1 MTRIVVTGIGLQAAS
16 GRTADESWRSIMA
29 GQSGI
34 APTTVVPTDGLISS
48 MAGQVWGLPAPT
60 EKYVDRCHQL
70 ATDAA
75 REALLD
81 SGVPAGGGERIAIS
95 LGTSLGGARSG
106 QEFHDQWIRGGLRS
120 ANTRLLRNYPLHS
133 VADHLAA
140 TFGLFG
146 PRSVQSN
153 ACAAGA
159 VAIAYA
165 VELLELDTADFVL
178 AGGVDPLAL
187 LSFGGFSCLGA
198 LDPLPCAPYTR
209 SSGLNLGEGAG
220 FLVLE
225 TEASAL
231 ARGASIHAEIAGYG
245 LSADAHHATAP
256 DPNGRGAVR
265 AMESALEMAGL
276 SANDIDYVNGH
287 GTGTPANDSVERKVI
302 AHLRHGSP
310 PPISSTKSMIGHT
323 LGAAGAVEAVVSVL
337 ALTHQQMPPTHV
349 PEEQSPEEQRPES
362 IAVPEG
368 IDIVAGQGRR
378 AELSTVVSNSFA
390 FGGNNASLVIRARSA
405 KPAVESAASSA
416 RHGVVITGV
425 GAIAG
430 SAAKTADVRRHF
442 LESTPVFGSE
452 IVELDDFGGFL
463 TAEIPPAALT
473 AGINPQ
479 HLRRMDTLGR
489 RAAIAAGQLLAQRAL
504 TRDEVTGTGLF
515 SATGTGPISTIEA
528 FERELLETGTGNT
541 RLFPNTVMNAA
552 AGHVALLNRLQ
563 GPTATISAGGTSGIS
578 ALHFAS
584 ALIARGAVERI
595 IVVGADESPAAM
607 LAGYARIPGYLA
619 RTDSIPFGHSGRLLG
634 GAGVAI
640 LLEREGLAPA
650 ESVLGRLAGF
660 GLTGDGSGSARLNT
674 GSGAWARSFTLAL
687 AHAVVEASGV
697 DAIVAAACGR
707 DQVDRLEVKALKLA
721 GLTRVPLTA
730 PKSVFGDAGAASAL
744 LGVLQALWMG
754 EDGRIPGS
762 RAVPAGAPASLVA
775 AAGVDADVS
784 RTLVSSYEVGGSY
797 QSVIVERTVS

>member
-16 GRTADESWRSIMA
+16 GRTAAESWASITT
-29 GQSGI
+29 GTSGI

-48 MAGQVWGLPAPT
+48 MGGQVWGLPASPS
-60 EKYVDRCHQL
+60 KYVDRCHQL
-70 ATDAA
+70 AMDAA
-75 REALLD
+75 REALED
-81 SGVPAGGGERIAIS
+81 SGVPADRGDRFAIS

-120 ANTRLLRNYPLHS
+120 ANTGLLRHYPLHS
-133 VADHLAA
+133 VADQLAS

-165 VELLELDTADFVL
+165 VELLELGTSDFVL

-198 LDPLPCAPYTR
+198 LDPRSCAPYTR

-225 TEASAL
+225 TEQSAL
-231 ARGASIHAEIAGYG
+231 ERGAVIHAEIAGYG
-245 LSADAHHATAP
+245 LSADAYHATAP
-256 DPNGRGAVR
+256 DPNGRGALR
-265 AMESALEMAGL
+265 AMQAALEMAGL
-276 SANDIDYVNGH
+276 SASHIDYVNGH

-302 AHLRHGSP
+302 THLRPGSP

-337 ALTHQQMPPTHV
+337 ALMNQQLPPTHV
-349 PEEQSPEEQRPES
+349 PDGASD
-362 IAVPEG
+362 AGDVN
-368 IDIVAGQGRR
+368 IVAGVGRD
-378 AELSTVVSNSFA
+378 AQLSTVVSNSFA
-390 FGGNNASLVIRARSA
+390 FGGNNASLVIRSRSSH
-405 KPAVESAASSA
+405 PVPESP
-416 RHGVVITGV
+416 RHGVVITGI

-430 SAAKTADVRRHF
+430 SAATTSDVGRHF
-442 LESTPVFGSE
+442 LESTPVFGTE
-452 IVELDDFGGFL
+452 TVQLEDFGTFV
-463 TAEIPPAALT
+463 TAEIPSAALT

-489 RAAIAAGQLLAQRAL
+489 RAAIAAAQLLGRRRLSREEAA
-504 TRDEVTGTGLF
+504 GTGLF
-515 SATGTGPISTIEA
+515 SATGTGPVSTIEA
-528 FERELLETGTGNT
+528 FERELLEKGTGNT

-584 ALIARGAVERI
+584 ALIARGSADRI
-595 IVVGADESPAAM
+595 LVVAADESPAAM

-619 RTDSIPFGHSGRLLG
+619 RTDSVPFGHSGRLLG
-634 GAGVAI
+634 GAGVAV
-640 LLEREGLAPA
+640 LLEREGLAPT
-650 ESVLGRLAGF
+650 EFVLGRLAGF
-660 GLTGDGSGSARLNT
+660 GLTGDASGAARLSR
-674 GSGAWARSFTLAL
+674 GSEAWARSFTLAL
-687 AHAVVEASGV
+687 ADAGSEASEL
-697 DAIVAAACGR
+697 DAIISAACGR
-707 DQVDRLEVKALKLA
+707 HQVDHLEHNALDRAGLA
-721 GLTRVPLTA
+721 GVPLTA

-744 LGVLQALWMG
+744 LGVAQALWMG
-754 EDGRIPGS
+754 EAGHIPGS
-762 RAVPAGAPASLVA
+762 RAEPVNAPPGLVPVGGIDTP
-775 AAGVDADVS
+775 VS
-784 RTLVSSYEVGGSY
+784 KTLVSSYEVGGSY
-797 QSVIVERTVS
+797 QSVIVQRIES

>member
-16 GRTADESWRSIMA
+16 GRTAAESWRSIMD
-29 GQSGI
+29 GRSGI

-48 MAGQVWGLPAPT
+48 MGGQVWGLPASPS
-60 EKYVDRCHQL
+60 KYVDRCHQL
-70 ATDAA
+70 AMDAA
-75 REALLD
+75 REALED
-81 SGVPAGGGERIAIS
+81 SGVPADRGIRFAIS

-106 QEFHDQWIRGGLRS
+106 QDFHDQWIRSGLRS
-120 ANTRLLRNYPLHS
+120 ANTGLLRHYPLHS
-133 VADHLAA
+133 VADQLAS

-165 VELLELDTADFVL
+165 VELIELGTSDFVL

-198 LDPLPCAPYTR
+198 LDHLSCAPYTR

-225 TEASAL
+225 TEQSAL
-231 ARGASIHAEIAGYG
+231 ARGAVIHAEIAGYG

-276 SANDIDYVNGH
+276 SASDIDYVNGH

-302 AHLRHGSP
+302 THLRPGPP

-337 ALTHQQMPPTHV
+337 ALMNQQIPPTHV
-349 PEEQSPEEQRPES
+349 PDGVE
-362 IAVPEG
+362 VPEG
-368 IDIVAGQGRR
+368 IDIVAGAGRDE
-378 AELSTVVSNSFA
+378 ELSTVVSNSFA
-390 FGGNNASLVIRARSA
+390 FGGNNASLVIRAR
-405 KPAVESAASSA
+405 PTEPVAASSP
-416 RHGVVITGV
+416 RRGVVITGI

-442 LESTPVFGSE
+442 QDSVPVFGSE
-452 IVELDDFGGFL
+452 TVELEHFGTFV
-463 TAEIPPAALT
+463 TAEIPSAALT

-489 RAAIAAGQLLAQRAL
+489 RAAIAAAQLLTRRKL
-504 TRDEVTGTGLF
+504 TRDEATATGLF

-552 AGHVALLNRLQ
+552 AGHVALLNKLQ

-584 ALIARGAVERI
+584 ALIARGAADRI
-595 IVVGADESPAAM
+595 IVVAADESPAAM

-619 RTDSIPFGHSGRLLG
+619 RTDSVPFGHSGRLLG

-640 LLEREGLAPA
+640 LLEGEGLAPT

-660 GLTGDGSGSARLNT
+660 GLTGDGSGAARLSE
-674 GSGAWARSFTLAL
+674 GSGAWARSFSLAL
-687 AHAVVEASGV
+687 ADAGIGENDV
-697 DAIVAAACGR
+697 DAIISAACGR
-707 DQVDRLEVKALKLA
+707 DQIDQVEREALNLA
-721 GLTRVPLTA
+721 GLATVPLTA

-754 EDGRIPGS
+754 EDGRVPGS
-762 RAVPAGAPASLVA
+762 RVNPINAPSSLVSA
-775 AAGVDADVS
+775 DGLDGDVS

-797 QSVIVERTVS
+797 QSVLVERTAQ

>member
-1 MTRIVVTGIGLQAAS
+1 MSRIVVTGIGLQAAS
-16 GRTADESWRSIMA
+16 GRNTDESWASIMS
-29 GQSGI
+29 GRSGI
-34 APTTVVPTDGLISS
+34 APTTVVPTEGLISS
-48 MAGQVWGLPAPT
+48 MGGQVWQLPAPT
-60 EKYVDRCHQL
+60 SPYLDRCHRL
-70 ATDAA
+70 AVDAA
-75 REALLD
+75 REALID
-81 SGVPAGGGERIAIS
+81 SGVPEGRGERIAIS

-106 QEFHDQWIRGGLRS
+106 QQFHDQWIRSGLRS
-120 ANTRLLRNYPLHS
+120 ANTALLRHYPLHS
-133 VADHLAA
+133 VADHLAS

-165 VELLELDTADFVL
+165 VELLESATSDFVL

-198 LDPLPCAPYTR
+198 LDPQPCAPYTR

-225 TEASAL
+225 TEQSAL
-231 ARGASIHAEIAGYG
+231 SRGASVLAEIAGYG
-245 LSADAHHATAP
+245 LSADAYHATAP
-256 DPNGRGAVR
+256 DPNGRGALR

-276 SANDIDYVNGH
+276 RAQDIDYVNGH

-302 AHLRHGSP
+302 THLRAGSP

-337 ALTHQQMPPTHV
+337 SLMNQQIPPTHV
-349 PEEQSPEEQRPES
+349 PEGTE
-362 IAVPEG
+362 VTDDV
-368 IDIVAGQGRR
+368 DIVAGVGRA
-378 AELSTVVSNSFA
+378 AELSVVVSNSFA
-390 FGGNNASLVIRARSA
+390 FGGNNASLVIRSRPSGPVA
-405 KPAVESAASSA
+405 ESS
-416 RHGVVITGV
+416 RHGVVVTGI

-430 SAAKTADVRRHF
+430 SAATTSDVRRHF
-442 LESTPVFGSE
+442 LESTPVFGTE
-452 IVELDDFGGFL
+452 TVQLEHFGDFV
-463 TAEIPPAALT
+463 TAEIPPADLT

-489 RAAIAAGQLLAQRAL
+489 RAAIAAAQLLRERRLSREEA
-504 TRDEVTGTGLF
+504 TGTGLF
-515 SATGTGPISTIEA
+515 SATGTGPVSTIEA

-584 ALIARGAVERI
+584 ALIARGSADRI
-595 IVVGADESPAAM
+595 MVVGADESPAAM

-619 RTDSIPFGHSGRLLG
+619 RTDSVPFGNSGRLLG

-650 ESVLGRLAGF
+650 ETVLGRLSGF
-660 GLTGDGSGSARLNT
+660 GLTGDASGAGRLSE
-674 GSGAWARSFTLAL
+674 GSGAWARSFALAL
-687 AHAVVEASGV
+687 AHAGVDASDV
-697 DAIVAAACGR
+697 DAIVSAACGR
-707 DQVDRLEVKALKLA
+707 DQVDGLERDALELA
-721 GLTRVPLTA
+721 GVAGVPLTA
-730 PKSVFGDAGAASAL
+730 PKGIFGDAGAASAL
-744 LGVLQALWMG
+744 LGVAQAIWMG
-754 EDGRIPGS
+754 QAGRIPAS
-762 RAVPAGAPASLVA
+762 RAVPVGAPAGLVSVDGLDA
-775 AAGVDADVS
+775 AVS

-797 QSVIVERTVS
+797 QSVVVQREGS

>member
-1 MTRIVVTGIGLQAAS
+1 MSRIVVTGIGLQAAS
-16 GRTADESWRSIMA
+16 GRNADESWVSIMS
-29 GQSGI
+29 GTSGI

-48 MAGQVWGLPAPT
+48 MGGQVWGLPASRST
-60 EKYVDRCHQL
+60 YLDRCHGL
-70 ATDAA
+70 AVDAA
-75 REALLD
+75 REALAG
-81 SGVPAGGGERIAIS
+81 SGVPEGRGERIAIS

-106 QEFHDQWIRGGLRS
+106 QQFHDQWIRRGLRS
-120 ANTRLLRNYPLHS
+120 ANTALLRHYPLHS
-133 VADHLAA
+133 VADHLAS
-140 TFGLFG
+140 TFGLLG

-165 VELLELDTADFVL
+165 VELLESGTSDFVL

-225 TEASAL
+225 TEQSAL

-245 LSADAHHATAP
+245 LSADAYHATAP
-256 DPNGRGAVR
+256 DPNGRGALR

-276 SANDIDYVNGH
+276 GAEDIDYVNGH

-302 AHLRHGSP
+302 THLRAGSP

-337 ALTHQQMPPTHV
+337 ALMNQQIPPTHV
-349 PEEQSPEEQRPES
+349 PEGTDTAED
-362 IAVPEG
+362 V
-368 IDIVAGQGRR
+368 DIVAGVGRA
-378 AELSTVVSNSFA
+378 AELSVVVSNSFA
-390 FGGNNASLVIRARSA
+390 FGGNNASLVIRSRPSGPEADV
-405 KPAVESAASSA
+405 P
-416 RHGVVITGV
+416 RHGVVVTGI

-430 SAAKTADVRRHF
+430 SAATTSDVRRHF
-442 LESTPVFGSE
+442 LEATPVFGSE
-452 IVELDDFGGFL
+452 TVQLEHFGAFV
-463 TAEIPPAALT
+463 TAEIPSADLT

-489 RAAIAAGQLLAQRAL
+489 RAAIAAGQLLRERRLSREEA
-504 TRDEVTGTGLF
+504 TGTGLF
-515 SATGTGPISTIEA
+515 SATGTGPVSTIEA

-584 ALIARGAVERI
+584 ALIARGAADRI
-595 IVVGADESPAAM
+595 MVVGADESPAAM

-619 RTDSIPFGHSGRLLG
+619 RTDSVPFGGSGRLLG

-640 LLEREGLAPA
+640 LLEREGLAPS
-650 ESVLGRLAGF
+650 ESVLGRLSGF
-660 GLTGDGSGSARLNT
+660 GLTGDASGAGRLSEGSE
-674 GSGAWARSFTLAL
+674 AWARSFRLAL
-687 AHAVVEASGV
+687 ADAAVDASAV
-697 DAIVAAACGR
+697 DAIVSAACGR
-707 DQVDRLEVKALKLA
+707 DQVDGLERDALELA
-721 GLTRVPLTA
+721 GIAGVPLTA

-744 LGVLQALWMG
+744 LGVAQAIWMG
-754 EDGRIPGS
+754 KAGRIPAS
-762 RAVPAGAPASLVA
+762 RAVPVGAPPALVSVDGLDA
-775 AAGVDADVS
+775 AVS

-797 QSVIVERTVS
+797 QSVVVERAGS

>member
-1 MTRIVVTGIGLQAAS
+1 MSRIVVTGIGLQAAS
-16 GRTADESWRSIMA
+16 GRTAAGSWASIMR
-29 GQSGI
+29 GTSGI

-48 MAGQVWGLPAPT
+48 MGGQVWSLPAPARR
-60 EKYVDRCHQL
+60 YNDRCHRL

-75 REALLD
+75 REALED
-81 SGVPAGGGERIAIS
+81 SGVPAGVGDRFAIS

-106 QEFHDQWIRGGLRS
+106 EAFHDQWLRGGLRS
-120 ANTRLLRNYPLHS
+120 ANTGLLRNYPLHS
-133 VADHLAA
+133 VADHLAS
-140 TFGLFG
+140 TFGLLG

-165 VELLELDTADFVL
+165 VELLEQGTSDFVL

-198 LDPLPCAPYTR
+198 LDPLQCAPYTR

-225 TEASAL
+225 TEQSAL
-231 ARGASIHAEIAGYG
+231 ARGARIHAEIAGYG

-256 DPNGRGAVR
+256 DPNGRGALR

-276 SANDIDYVNGH
+276 SAADIDYVNGH

-302 AHLRHGSP
+302 TQLRPTAP

-337 ALTHQQMPPTHV
+337 ALTHQQIPPTHV
-349 PEEQSPEEQRPES
+349 PEGV
-362 IAVPEG
+362 AVPEG
-368 IDIVAGQGRR
+368 IDIVAGVGRS
-378 AELSTVVSNSFA
+378 AELSVVVSNSFA
-390 FGGNNASLVIRARSA
+390 FGGNNASLVIRSRSSQ
-405 KPAVESAASSA
+405 PAQQPT
-416 RHGVVITGV
+416 RHRVVITGI

-430 SAAKTADVRRHF
+430 SAATTSDVRRHF
-442 LESTPVFGSE
+442 LSSTPVFGDE
-452 IVELDDFGGFL
+452 TVDLENFGTFVTG
-463 TAEIPPAALT
+463 EIPARSLT

-489 RAAIAAGQLLAQRAL
+489 RAAIAVGQLLGQRRL
-504 TRDEVTGTGLF
+504 TRDEATATGLF

-552 AGHVALLNRLQ
+552 AGHVALLNKLQ

-584 ALIARGAVERI
+584 ALIARGAADRI
-595 IVVGADESPAAM
+595 LVVGADESPAAM

-619 RTDSIPFGHSGRLLG
+619 RTDSVPFGHSGRLLA

-650 ESVLGRLAGF
+650 ESVLGRLSGF
-660 GLTGDGSGSARLNT
+660 GLTGDASGPARLSE
-674 GSGAWARSFTLAL
+674 GSEAWARSFALAL
-687 AHAVVEASGV
+687 ADARAEASGI

-707 DQVDRLEVKALKLA
+707 DQVDRLEVGALDLA
-721 GLTRVPLTA
+721 GLAGVPLLA
-730 PKSVFGDAGAASAL
+730 PKGVFGDAGAASAL
-744 LGVLQALWMG
+744 LGVAQALWMG
-754 EDGRIPGS
+754 EAGRIPGN
-762 RAVPAGAPASLVA
+762 RAVAAGAPESLVPIV
-775 AAGVDADVS
+775 GIDTRVE

-797 QSVIVERTVS
+797 QSVVVERAAS

>member
-16 GRTADESWRSIMA
+16 GRSADESWRSIMA
-29 GQSGI
+29 GRSGI

-48 MAGQVWGLPAPT
+48 MAGQVRQPPDGPT
-60 EKYVDRCHQL
+60 KYLDRCHRL

-75 REALLD
+75 REALVD
-81 SGVPAGGGERIAIS
+81 SGVPADIGERFAIS

-120 ANTRLLRNYPLHS
+120 ANTALLRHYPLHS
-133 VADHLAA
+133 VADHLAS

-165 VELLELDTADFVL
+165 VELLEGGTSDFVL

-231 ARGASIHAEIAGYG
+231 ERGARIHAEIAGYG

-256 DPNGRGAVR
+256 DPNGRGALR

-276 SANDIDYVNGH
+276 SAEHIDYVNGH

-302 AHLRHGSP
+302 STLRPGSP

-337 ALTHQQMPPTHV
+337 ALTHQQVPPTRV
-349 PEEQSPEEQRPES
+349 PDEQSPVGV
-362 IAVPEG
+362 AVPDG
-368 IDIVAGQGRR
+368 IDIVAGVGR
-378 AELSTVVSNSFA
+378 AADLSVVVSNSFA
-390 FGGNNASLVIRARSA
+390 FGGNNASLVIRARPSG
-405 KPAVESAASSA
+405 PAREPAPEPA
-416 RHGVVITGV
+416 RHGVVITGI

-430 SAAKTADVRRHF
+430 SAAKTTDVRRHF
-442 LESTPVFGSE
+442 LSSAPVFGGE
-452 IVELDDFGGFL
+452 TGETVELEHFGTFA
-463 TAEIPPAALT
+463 TAEIPSTALT

-489 RAAIAAGQLLAQRAL
+489 RAAIAAAQLLAERKL
-504 TRDEVTGTGLF
+504 TRDEATVTGLF

-528 FERELLETGTGNT
+528 FERELLQTGTGNT

-552 AGHVALLNRLQ
+552 AGHVALLNKLQ

-578 ALHFAS
+578 ALHFAG
-584 ALIARGAVERI
+584 AIIARGGAERI

-619 RTDSIPFGHSGRLLG
+619 RTDSIPFGNSGRLLG

-640 LLEREGLAPA
+640 LLERESLAPP
-650 ESVLGRLAGF
+650 ECVRGRLAGF
-660 GLTGDGSGSARLNT
+660 GLTGDASGVARLSR
-674 GSGAWARSFTLAL
+674 GSDAWARSFLLAL
-687 AHAVVEASGV
+687 ADADLDSSQL
-697 DAIVAAACGR
+697 DAIVSAACGR
-707 DQVDRLEVKALKLA
+707 DQVDRLERGALETARLS
-721 GLTRVPLTA
+721 TVPLTA
-730 PKSVFGDAGAASAL
+730 PKGVFGDAGAASAL

-762 RAVPAGAPASLVA
+762 RSVPLEAPPGLVPSQGLDAS
-775 AAGVDADVS
+775 VS
-784 RTLVSSYEVGGSY
+784 KTLVSSYEVGGSY
-797 QSVIVERTVS
+797 QSVVVERIAC